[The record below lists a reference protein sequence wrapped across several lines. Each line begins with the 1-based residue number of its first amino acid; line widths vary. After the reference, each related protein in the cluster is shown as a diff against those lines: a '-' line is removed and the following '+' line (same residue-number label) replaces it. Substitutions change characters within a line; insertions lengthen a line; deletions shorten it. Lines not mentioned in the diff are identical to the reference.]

1 MPNRR
6 VLMGHPGPPA
16 RGLVVLL
23 VILVLT
29 AGTAAL
35 PPSSP
40 STGLHPGLAGRG
52 EAVPLSQSASE
63 GQALFQEKCAACHTI
78 GQGDKIGPDLKG
90 VTSRRE
96 RAWLVRWIAA
106 PDQML
111 AQGDPIATELFQ
123 KYNSIQMPNLNLT
136 EGQVTALIAYLE
148 TQAQPGSGG
157 SQPGPATPQPA
168 TPQPAPALSPG
179 DPAMGKA
186 LFTGSARFQNGG
198 PPCMGCHS
206 ITGIGALG
214 GGALGPDLT
223 PAFNKFGA
231 AGLET
236 VLTTLPFPTMNA
248 VWSQRPVTPQEQA
261 HLIAFLQRASVTE
274 RPTEV
279 VGQLAG
285 LAVGGTVVLLALA
298 QFAWRRRLTAVRQP
312 LVMRQ
317 TSGLTRRH
325 V

>member
-1 MPNRR
+1 MLDRHI
-6 VLMGHPGPPA
+6 LMGHSGSRG
-16 RGLVVLL
+16 RGLLALL
-23 VILVLT
+23 MILVLT

-35 PPSSP
+35 PLSP
-40 STGLHPGLAGRG
+40 PQGLGRKG
-52 EAVPLSQSASE
+52 EAAPPSQSASE

-78 GQGDKIGPDLKG
+78 GQGDKVGPDLKG
-90 VTSRRE
+90 VTTRRE
-96 RAWLVRWIAA
+96 RAWLTRWIAV
-106 PDQML
+106 PDQMV

-136 EGQVTALIAYLE
+136 EGQVAALIAYLE
-148 TQAQPGSGG
+148 TQAETGS
-157 SQPGPATPQPA
+157 AAPQPA

-179 DPAMGKA
+179 DPAIGKA

-248 VWSQRPVTPQEQA
+248 VWGQRPVTPQEQA
-261 HLIAFLQRASVTE
+261 HLIAFLQQASVTE

-285 LAVGGTVVLLALA
+285 LAVGGAVVLLALA
-298 QFAWRRRLTAVRQP
+298 QFTWRRRLTAVRRL

-317 TSGLTRRH
+317 TSSVARH
-325 V
+325 HV